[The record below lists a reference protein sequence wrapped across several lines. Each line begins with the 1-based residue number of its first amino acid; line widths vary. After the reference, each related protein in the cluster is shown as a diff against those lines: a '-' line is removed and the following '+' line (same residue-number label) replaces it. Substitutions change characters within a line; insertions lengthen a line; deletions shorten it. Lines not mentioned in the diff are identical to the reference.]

1 MFSRMHRQRGLKGK
15 TVQIRRGPAAVT
27 GDERRMMPLFRK
39 MGWEGAASRVI
50 REPEDL
56 PMKI

>member
-1 MFSRMHRQRGLKGK
+1 MHRQRGLKGK

>member
-1 MFSRMHRQRGLKGK
+1 
-15 TVQIRRGPAAVT
+15 VQIRRGPAAVI
-27 GDERRMMPLFRK
+27 GDEDRMTPLFRK
-39 MGWEGAASRVI
+39 MEWEGAASRVI